1 MKTRETAKRGLYVG
15 IGAGLV
21 IFVLAGL
28 LPGSLIGGVVGLK
41 VIEVVFGGPMTAEIL
56 PRMILALSM
65 IIGVLASAVVCVLGP
80 GLIGWSVGYM
90 IDSARV
96 AVEVRK
102 EAHEHVRP

>member
-28 LPGSLIGGVVGLK
+28 LPGSLIGGVIGLK

>member
-28 LPGSLIGGVVGLK
+28 LSGSLIGGVIGLK
-41 VIEVVFGGPMTAEIL
+41 VIEVVFGGPMAAEIL
-56 PRMILALSM
+56 PRIILVLSM
-65 IIGVLASAVVCVLGP
+65 IIGVLASAVICVLGL
-80 GLIGWSVGYM
+80 GLIGWSVGYL

-96 AVEVRK
+96 AAE
-102 EAHEHVRP
+102 E